1 MIRGRVSLQAWQRRV
16 DLLRETV
23 TASLDLSHGSNVM
36 DGARRNTRLQMA
48 CLPMSY
54 PPCPATGVWRKAS
67 EKFQVDDNSSDVN
80 VAARRLPNVGHTT
93 PHLCSHMLSRL
104 HGAAG
109 NYVRSMRRPSGESRF
124 PRCPCLS
131 RSGLQAQS
139 GILRSV
145 LFDWTMVQFF
155 DSGRFRA

>member
-1 MIRGRVSLQAWQRRV
+1 MIRGRVSLKGWQRRV

-36 DGARRNTRLQMA
+36 DGVRRNTRLQMA

-93 PHLCSHMLSRL
+93 RPFMFSYVLTIAWCGWELRALNAASIWGIWVSTLSMLIKVRIASTKRNSQIGFVRL
-104 HGAAG
+104 DHG
-109 NYVRSMRRPSGESRF
+109 P
-124 PRCPCLS
+124 
-131 RSGLQAQS
+131 
-139 GILRSV
+139 IL
-145 LFDWTMVQFF
+145 
-155 DSGRFRA
+155 